1 MGLLDKIKKSIE
13 LKQNTSNPE
22 SIKNAENKII
32 QLKKQ
37 FEQNPDNC
45 TILTELYTCYVE
57 ISDTEKK
64 IECLKKISKLSPH
77 DFYPFQQLA
86 DIYLNEL
93 DDIPQ
98 AQLYQ
103 NYANEIK
110 NSF

>member
-13 LKQNTSNPE
+13 LKQSTSNPE
-22 SIKNAENKII
+22 SIKNTENKII
-32 QLKKQ
+32 LLKKQ
-37 FEQNPDNC
+37 IEKNPDNC
-45 TILTELYTCYVE
+45 TILTKLYTCYVE

-64 IECLKKISKLSPH
+64 IECLKKISTLSPG

-93 DDIPQ
+93 DDVPQ

-103 NYANEIK
+103 NRANEIK